1 MNTEGGR
8 LFLALSFPKAK
19 GVGVPCPFRAVRVPA
34 GVTALSPPLPEVRSL
49 CTTHAAPGGRGGGG
63 LKGGGGA
70 EPPHEGSK
78 TLLGEKSLN
87 R

>member
-1 MNTEGGR
+1 MNAEGER

-49 CTTHAAPGGRGGGG
+49 CTTHAVPEGEGRGVG
-63 LKGGGGA
+63 
-70 EPPHEGSK
+70 
-78 TLLGEKSLN
+78 
-87 R
+87 